1 MFSKA
6 LRVTVASGVGWGG
19 GGCLRLHRCM
29 LYLDFFLKKN
39 YLRYYLE
46 ALEVFIYA
54 LSSEKMNVT
63 LDFVILVE

>member
-1 MFSKA
+1 MYA
-6 LRVTVASGVGWGG
+6 LPW
-19 GGCLRLHRCM
+19 
-29 LYLDFFLKKN
+29 FFFKKN

-63 LDFVILVE
+63 LDFVILVEWEESLLIIIDIDNVWS